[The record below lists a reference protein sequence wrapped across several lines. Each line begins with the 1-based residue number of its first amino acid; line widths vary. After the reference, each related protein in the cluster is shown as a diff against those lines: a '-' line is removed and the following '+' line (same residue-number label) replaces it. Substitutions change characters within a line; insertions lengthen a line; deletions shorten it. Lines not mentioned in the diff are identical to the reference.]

1 MCLSPSLKES
11 CIPRRMGYGLA
22 CWASCALES
31 SGTVIFKCGSRTKC
45 ISITWMYQKYSPKV
59 QPYKRTYGS
68 SPLWAQNQ
76 QVEPRDQRVMD
87 VLVLAAS
94 KERPQILQSSVAE
107 LSRQGILLG
116 DIPASML
123 EGRGT
128 TRRGQHS
135 PEHAQF
141 KVMLLNHTCSK
152 MVTGDFL
159 GWRI

>member
-1 MCLSPSLKES
+1 
-11 CIPRRMGYGLA
+11 
-22 CWASCALES
+22 
-31 SGTVIFKCGSRTKC
+31 
-45 ISITWMYQKYSPKV
+45 MYQKYSAKV
-59 QPYKRTYGS
+59 QPYERTYGS
-68 SPLWAQNQ
+68 SPLGAQNQ
-76 QVEPRDQRVMD
+76 QVEPRDQRVMN

-123 EGRGT
+123 EGCGT

-141 KVMLLNHTCSK
+141 KVML
-152 MVTGDFL
+152 
-159 GWRI
+159 